1 MAGQA
6 AVGDGNSALA
16 LSWAFGFNKDIPG
29 GVHNLSDDTRSAIFY
44 VAAHSGVVYDFIN
57 RKQLLLQGHCNPIT
71 CCCVSGDKRWIATA
85 DAGPES
91 MIVVWDSLSGTP
103 IKTMFQ
109 PHPHGVAAMDMS
121 PDAMFLVTLGAPPPS
136 PGDEEGGAGAGG
148 SEYDEGKM
156 GGGDGGGDGEPQ
168 QLALWEWTV
177 EREGPLY
184 VSEVPGRE
192 SHCYVR
198 FNSTDVR
205 EIVSNGLKEVRAAGT
220 RRRRRRARVR
230 GAVVGGDS
238 GYCVCCKN
246 TYPRRLPS
254 YLARLHDGRMCP
266 SLCPRYCSGDATAA
280 VVPVGALPV
289 PIPSLSLIVIPLPPH
304 SPPPH
309 TVSLSQSPFMH
320 THTHTHARARTALL
334 TRFAHPPPPLPL
346 LPR

>member
-205 EIVSNGLKEVRAAGT
+205 EIVSNGLKEVRAAGA

-238 GYCVCCKN
+238 GIVCAVKIPILGVCPATWRDCTTVVCVHHFALGIAR
-246 TYPRRLPS
+246 TTLRRRWFRWGHCRSPFHLSP
-254 YLARLHDGRMCP
+254 LLL
-266 SLCPRYCSGDATAA
+266 SLCRLTHRHLTPYPYPNPHSCTHAHTRARAHC
-280 VVPVGALPV
+280 
-289 PIPSLSLIVIPLPPH
+289 PPH
-304 SPPPH
+304 S
-309 TVSLSQSPFMH
+309 LRSP
-320 THTHTHARARTALL
+320 
-334 TRFAHPPPPLPL
+334 PPPPLPL
-346 LPR
+346 PPR